1 MLSVKLFWENWMIAP
16 VASVQKEKKKKVNES
31 IISML
36 AKLDQAGCNKSWVQL
51 DTMVSFD
58 APLGYLNKNR
68 PSENVNRLFLV
79 I

>member
-1 MLSVKLFWENWMIAP
+1 MLSIKLFWENWMIAP
-16 VASVQKEKKKKVNES
+16 IASIQGKKKKVNES

-36 AKLDQAGCNKSWVQL
+36 AKLDQAGCSKSWVQL
-51 DTMVSFD
+51 DTMVSFN

-68 PSENVNRLFLV
+68 PSENVNQLFLV

>member
-1 MLSVKLFWENWMIAP
+1 
-16 VASVQKEKKKKVNES
+16 
-31 IISML
+31 ML